1 MPNILHDLRFSK
13 YPISNFSL
21 IEEKEFIQFGK
32 RKKRDSPGYY
42 DQYFP
47 SLFDEYDCGTAHYD
61 ENGWFVGDISCKDLI
76 HPCDRL
82 PWALSISY
90 DMPASQPHKGVRI
103 ASLGLQQEEMEKS
116 DVYKSA
122 SDALKTR
129 ICYVSQV
136 VIFLIA
142 LVGLTIG
149 LTVGYNE
156 KEGVI

>member
-1 MPNILHDLRFSK
+1 MSSK
-13 YPISNFSL
+13 
-21 IEEKEFIQFGK
+21 
-32 RKKRDSPGYY
+32 
-42 DQYFP
+42 
-47 SLFDEYDCGTAHYD
+47 
-61 ENGWFVGDISCKDLI
+61 
-76 HPCDRL
+76 
-82 PWALSISY
+82 
-90 DMPASQPHKGVRI
+90 PHRGPRI
-103 ASLGLQQEEMEKS
+103 APLELQQEEIKKS
-116 DVYKSA
+116 DAFKSA